1 MLFAGGGV
9 LWEQWLARPRLG
21 WVKLAYG
28 ALMVLA
34 GALLAPTLI
43 PLLPAETYIRYA
55 AATRLQQ
62 PQDSK
67 RAKLALP
74 PTRLRGHVPR
84 WCRTGSLARDPKRYA
99 VSEDLSLQ
107 MASGTGLS
115 LALRRLSALR
125 DSHPP

>member
-1 MLFAGGGV
+1 M
-9 LWEQWLARPRLG
+9 WEQWLARPRLG

-43 PLLPAETYIRYA
+43 PLLLAETYIRYA

-74 PTRLRGHVPR
+74 PTRLQGRSVVRRGF
-84 WCRTGSLARDPKRYA
+84 RDKNP
-99 VSEDLSLQ
+99 
-107 MASGTGLS
+107 
-115 LALRRLSALR
+115 
-125 DSHPP
+125 